1 MTEQTQ
7 EFIAYDPNTTPHA
20 NNIAAP
26 LSTAFPQH
34 RIVVRTEQANSIDRE
49 NTYTPNTIIVQAI
62 PRNIANITDN
72 IAVRLG
78 NFTHANTDHRATAV
92 YMSRIPVGGMIEFPY
107 IGIPSAKQQN
117 VRHAYYMA
125 YVGFHS
131 NGGINIYINI
141 QDQNQWGKISPQMV
155 NSWAQDIKDMISP
168 KRLNDNIDQVH
179 QTFMRVCEKIEEGKQ
194 QEAKTRVH
202 QKELGLLHAGTHTQS
217 QHIAYQANEA
227 LKSIIENNIE
237 NSKQHIRN
245 NISAILQM
253 DNVKSIEQIH
263 ARSGQTQLLVHL
275 TNICPKGEHNPEN
288 IVYNDLYAIINL
300 DNNSILLAQPKDSPT
315 PYKGCEQNPN
325 VQSILWQCRDVTQHP
340 NSNWMGIPNI
350 DLLVATQELMLQ
362 HEYARALTRHLRYL
376 TRENPYNPYFQ
387 STT

>member
-1 MTEQTQ
+1 MTEPTQ
-7 EFIAYDPNTTPHA
+7 EFVAYDPNTTPHA
-20 NNIAAP
+20 NNIASP

-34 RIVVRTEQANSIDRE
+34 RIVVRTEQTNSIDRQ
-49 NTYTPNTIIVQAI
+49 NAYTSNTIIVQAI
-62 PRNIANITDN
+62 PRNIANITDTMT
-72 IAVRLG
+72 VRLG
-78 NFTHANTDHRATAV
+78 NFTHASTDHRMTPI
-92 YMSRIPVGGMIEFPY
+92 YMYRIPAGGMTEFPY
-107 IGIPSAKQQN
+107 IGVPSARQQN
-117 VRHAYYMA
+117 SRHPYYMA

-141 QDQNQWGKISPQMV
+141 QDQNQWERISPQMI

-168 KRLNDNIDQVH
+168 KRLSDNIDQVH

-202 QKELGLLHAGTHTQS
+202 QKELGLLHAGTHTQN

-253 DNVKSIEQIH
+253 DNVKSIEQIY
-263 ARSGQTQLLVHL
+263 SIGGQTQLLIQL
-275 TNICPKGEHNPEN
+275 TNIYPKGEHNPEN
-288 IVYNDLYAIINL
+288 IVYNDLYAIMNL
-300 DNNSILLAQPKDSPT
+300 DNNTIQLTQPKNSPN
-315 PYKGCEQNPN
+315 PYKGCESNPN
-325 VQSILWQCRDVTQHP
+325 IHSVMWQYNQSTEH
-340 NSNWMGIPNI
+340 SNIEWMGIPNI

-362 HEYARALTRHLRYL
+362 HEYARALTRHIRYL
-376 TRENPYNPYFQ
+376 TRANPYNPYFQ

>member
-1 MTEQTQ
+1 MTEQAQ
-7 EFIAYDPNTTPHA
+7 EFIAYDPNTPFA
-20 NNIAAP
+20 ENIAAP
-26 LSTAFPQH
+26 LSTVFPQH
-34 RIVVRTEQANSIDRE
+34 RIIVRTEQINDIDVK
-49 NTYTPNTIIVQAI
+49 NAYTPNTIIVGQI
-62 PRNIANITDN
+62 PRNIMRITDSDA
-72 IAVRLG
+72 IRMG
-78 NFTHANTDHRATAV
+78 NFPHCDTKDRTTVIYVNH
-92 YMSRIPVGGMIEFPY
+92 IPTGGINGFPY

-117 VRHAYYMA
+117 ARHPAHLA
-125 YVGFHS
+125 HVGFHA

-141 QDQNQWGKISPQMV
+141 QNHNEWKYIPTKMV
-155 NSWAQDIKDMISP
+155 ESWAQDIKDMISP
-168 KRLNDNIDQVH
+168 KRLSDNIDQVH

-253 DNVKSIEQIH
+253 DNVASIEQIH
-263 ARSGQTQLLVHL
+263 PRGGQTQLLVQL
-275 TNICPKGEHNPEN
+275 TNICPKGTHNPEN
-288 IVYNDLYAIINL
+288 TVYNDLYAIMNL
-300 DNNSILLAQPKDSPT
+300 DNNTILLVQPKNSPN
-315 PYKGCEQNPN
+315 PYKGCERNPN
-325 VQSILWQCRDVTQHP
+325 VQSIMRQYNQSTQR
-340 NSNWMGIPNI
+340 SNIEWMGIPNI

-376 TRENPYNPYFQ
+376 TRENPYNPYFH